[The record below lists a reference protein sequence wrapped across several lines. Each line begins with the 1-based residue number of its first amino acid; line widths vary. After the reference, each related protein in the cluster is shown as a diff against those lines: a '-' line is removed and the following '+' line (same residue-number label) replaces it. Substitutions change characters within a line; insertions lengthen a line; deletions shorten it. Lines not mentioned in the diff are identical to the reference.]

1 MLLVYVQDVDSQSI
15 ALLKRPATLSAHRL
29 QTTDQFNSQ
38 IIHYRTHASQATVE
52 LLRFLYICCPTLRF
66 FLFPPLS
73 LPFPFRSPCCFFLL
87 PPIPLHFFA
96 PFFSIS
102 FSYIPPFHSIPIPFK
117 STQFCFFS
125 LSFPFSL
132 AVRGSRVSVCLCVC
146 LSVCVSVRLSV
157 CLFGASSQSHISQ
170 TECPNLTKFSVHDVY
185 GLVHRCT
192 THHCRKRRRQRV
204 YGHDTIAILRV

>member
-15 ALLKRPATLSAHRL
+15 ALLKRPATLSADRL

-102 FSYIPPFHSIPIPFK
+102 FSYIPSHSIPFPFHSNQPSFV
-117 STQFCFFS
+117 FFLFPS
-125 LSFPFSL
+125 PFSL
-132 AVRGSRVSVCLCVC
+132 AVRGSRVSVC

-157 CLFGASSQSHISQ
+157 CLFGASS
-170 TECPNLTKFSVHDVY
+170 
-185 GLVHRCT
+185 
-192 THHCRKRRRQRV
+192 
-204 YGHDTIAILRV
+204 